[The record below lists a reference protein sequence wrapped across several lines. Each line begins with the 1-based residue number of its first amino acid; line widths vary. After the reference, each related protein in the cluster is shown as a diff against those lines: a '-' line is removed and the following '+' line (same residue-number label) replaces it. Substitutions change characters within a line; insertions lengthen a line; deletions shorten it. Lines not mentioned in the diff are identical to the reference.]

1 MTIISIAIHGL
12 PEEKGN
18 ALRKRIFSLIKG
30 RSYAGQVGIT
40 VYPKKPGDSNKPLIR
55 VQHLRHFPEKGIIR
69 ILNGLGIEVGFS

>member
-40 VYPKKPGDSNKPLIR
+40 VYPRRLGDKVKPSIR
-55 VQHLRHFPEKGIIR
+55 LPHLRHFPEKGIIR
-69 ILNGLGIEVGFS
+69 ILKGLGIEVEFS